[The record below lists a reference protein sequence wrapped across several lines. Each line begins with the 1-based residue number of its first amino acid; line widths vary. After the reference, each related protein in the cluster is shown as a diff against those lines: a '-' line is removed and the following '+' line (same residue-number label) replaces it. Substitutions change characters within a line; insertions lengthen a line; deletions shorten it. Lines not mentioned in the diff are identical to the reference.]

1 MEDNFDQKNINE
13 EWKDLDDPEF
23 KENVQNLR
31 RPSVQAFFNGYYY
44 DYQLAALAQ
53 NQAVINTGV
62 ESKPQRAGDSEKEQS
77 ILNNPELIL
86 QQFNHQISLHQQQQ
100 TGSQPT
106 LHISTN
112 LSSLQNQYNGGGS
125 SAAPPSAS

>member
-23 KENVQNLR
+23 KENVANLR

-53 NQAVINTGV
+53 NQAVINTGI

-86 QQFNHQISLHQQQQ
+86 QQFNHQISLHQQ
-100 TGSQPT
+100 
-106 LHISTN
+106 
-112 LSSLQNQYNGGGS
+112 
-125 SAAPPSAS
+125 